1 MSRVGTFRF
10 GVPRTLFA
18 RNILLLVALMAL
30 SQVFALGALLHFVQ
44 RPRIEAAAGVFAGS
58 MLTLDQLMSAAPA
71 TARERYEAALGGRTE
86 APDAAD
92 PTAPT
97 DLLGYFRTYQRQ
109 VFFAYLRSHLPSDM
123 LVLRESG
130 DDTRLWI
137 RMHLGGAPYWVPLA
151 LPVRETGDGG
161 VFTALGLSLAL
172 AAFATGAAYLIQ
184 RRINRPLRVL
194 AAAAREVS
202 AGALPAP
209 LPSGGPTEIEEVS
222 EAFNRM
228 TRSLKAAEDNRALM
242 LASISHDM
250 RTPLTKLRLAMAMSL
265 PQGEHDHFVES
276 AEGYLD
282 QFESILQQFMD
293 YAGSGEKESPAPADL
308 NALVTN
314 LAGDFAGLGHP
325 FDLTLAPLPPIALRP
340 VSAMRMLMNLMQN
353 AVLYGRTDLSAR
365 TWIEGHHAYVAIAD
379 RGKGLAPEELERLKE
394 PFKRGS
400 NARDNPGGTGL
411 GLAIVDRIAR
421 LHGGTFD
428 LRPRDG
434 GGLEA
439 VIRLPIPATTP

>member
-1 MSRVGTFRF
+1 MSRVGTFRL

-44 RPRIEAAAGVFAGS
+44 RPRIEGAAGTFAGYV
-58 MLTLDQLMSAAPA
+58 LTLDRLMNAAPS
-71 TARERYEAALGGRTE
+71 TARERYVSALGGRTQ
-86 APDAAD
+86 APDAVD

-97 DLLGYFRTYQRQ
+97 DFFGYYRTYQRQ
-109 VFFAYLRSHLPSDM
+109 VFFAYLRDHLPADM
-123 LVLRESG
+123 PVLREEG
-130 DDTRLWI
+130 NDTRLWI
-137 RMHLGGAPYWVPLA
+137 RMHLSGEPYWVPLA
-151 LPVRETGDGG
+151 LPVRDAGDG

-184 RRINRPLRVL
+184 RRINRPLREL

-228 TRSLKAAEDNRALM
+228 TSALKAAEDNRALM

-293 YAGSGEKESPAPADL
+293 YAGSGEKEAPAPADL

-325 FDLTLAPLPPIALRP
+325 FDLTLAPLPRIALRP

-365 TWIEGHHAYVAIAD
+365 TWVEGHHAYIAIAD